1 MLLSNLAPA
10 CGVFRVCGNGEANLV
25 NRTRNA
31 IWASVTDS
39 AAIIRS
45 PSFSRSCESSAII
58 NSPLSV
64 RLTG

>member
-1 MLLSNLAPA
+1 MSVSNFAPA
-10 CGVFRVCGNGEANLV
+10 RGVCRVCRNGEANLV

-39 AAIIRS
+39 AAIMRS
-45 PSFSRSCESSAII
+45 PSFSRSCESSAMI

-64 RLTG
+64 KLTG